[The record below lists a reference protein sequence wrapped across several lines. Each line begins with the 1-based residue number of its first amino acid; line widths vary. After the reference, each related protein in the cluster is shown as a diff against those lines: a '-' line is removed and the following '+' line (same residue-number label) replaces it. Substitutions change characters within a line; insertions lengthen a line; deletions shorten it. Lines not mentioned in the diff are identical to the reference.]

1 MSSPGR
7 NKLNSNYT
15 NLSKYAVLEHVNHY
29 RVAYKLTVQNKE
41 GINIYV
47 FGSDSDTS
55 TIHGIFVSTR
65 VDNLASAI
73 YPLYNDMDAYGK
85 SGIYATGWSINFTS
99 AYGFDVDHYV
109 LARL

>member
-1 MSSPGR
+1 MEL
-7 NKLNSNYT
+7 LNSNYK
-15 NLSKYAVLEHVNHY
+15 NLSKYAILEHVNHY

-47 FGSDSDTS
+47 FGSDYYTS
-55 TIHGIFVSTR
+55 SINGIFVSTR
-65 VDNLASAI
+65 VDNLSSAI

-85 SGIYATGWSINFTS
+85 SGIYAIGWDISFTS
-99 AYGFDVDHYV
+99 NFGFDVDHYV